1 MSVTPLPSGPAR
13 VRPSGNGARL
23 SVPRRRPRGRPVDAP
38 ALTVTFEVTLSGD
51 TRYADAAEVLDTL
64 RRVTD
69 RLGTARVEVAPAS
82 TASVGVAPAADVD
95 GDAVLVLA
103 DSHVV
108 RVGEREIP
116 FTRVEFDL
124 LLFLATH
131 PRRVF
136 TRAQLLQTVW
146 GFAHAGQRTVDVH
159 IRRLRAK
166 LPGVPLV
173 TTVRGV
179 GYRLADHA
187 NVQVLRLP

>member
-1 MSVTPLPSGPAR
+1 
-13 VRPSGNGARL
+13 
-23 SVPRRRPRGRPVDAP
+23 VPRRRPRGRPVDAP
-38 ALTVTFEVTLSGD
+38 ALTVTFEVTLSGQ

-82 TASVGVAPAADVD
+82 TASVGAEPSADVD
-95 GDAVLVLA
+95 SDAVLVLA

-166 LPGVPLV
+166 LPGVCLV

-187 NVQVLRLP
+187 NVRVLRLP

>member
-13 VRPSGNGARL
+13 VRPPGNGTRL
-23 SVPRRRPRGRPVDAP
+23 GVPRRRPRGRPVDAP
-38 ALTVTFEVTLSGD
+38 ALTVTFEVTLSGE
-51 TRYADAAEVLDTL
+51 TRYAEVLDTL
-64 RRVTD
+64 WRVTD

-82 TASVGVAPAADVD
+82 TASVGAEPSADVD
-95 GDAVLVLA
+95 SDAVLVLA

-136 TRAQLLQTVW
+136 TRAQLLRTVW

-166 LPGVPLV
+166 LPGVCLV

-187 NVQVLRLP
+187 NVRVLRLL